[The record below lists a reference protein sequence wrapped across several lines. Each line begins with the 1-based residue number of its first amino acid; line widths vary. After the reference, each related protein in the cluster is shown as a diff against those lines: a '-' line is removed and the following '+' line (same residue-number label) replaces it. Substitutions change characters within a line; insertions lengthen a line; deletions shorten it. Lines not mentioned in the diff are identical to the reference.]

1 MLATFFRKMID
12 EKELLNEVI
21 SIEHDGILHFV
32 EVTLLLEVIE
42 NASEKEKEQIKNTF
56 SIIDFK
62 NGNLMHYLKFLAEA
76 YISNNY

>member
-1 MLATFFRKMID
+1 MATFFRKMIE
-12 EKELLNEVI
+12 EKDLLNEVI
-21 SIEHDGILHFV
+21 SVEHDKIQHIV
-32 EVTLLLEVIE
+32 EVSFLLEVIE
-42 NASEKEKEQIKNTF
+42 NASEREKEQIKNTF